1 MLHLVMRWA
10 VFSALLMLGGSAK
23 AQQTDFADSSAQWVY
38 ITYIVDWPFSPTE
51 IDNRASR
58 FFIWGDTLIEEVP
71 FAKVYVNAQ
80 VFGLTPSLSSA
91 HLRALMREDSGRVW
105 LRVLEDPYELA
116 GIHESIAEFGDILMF
131 DFTAGVG
138 DTIFHGS
145 WTNPFF
151 QEVDSMY
158 SVVTA
163 TDSIFQDGT
172 WYRAYHTDEF
182 NSITYSTGD
191 WVQVMGGSAVDLKR
205 EPFGSEHNGLFG
217 PFMAY
222 HGLNQ
227 VSWLSCFH
235 SEGYQYSS
243 ETWATCLNVSAPD
256 NDPTAECVSI
266 TSDRI
271 GINCGNSL
279 AEIQVVNMMGQ
290 VVLRSVA
297 KDGERVDL
305 SELPRGVY
313 AISVSMAEQT
323 WLRKVYLGE

>member
-1 MLHLVMRWA
+1 MVL
-10 VFSALLMLGGSAK
+10 SALLIVGGYAK
-23 AQQTDFADSSAQWVY
+23 AQQTAFADSSAQWIY
-38 ITYIVDWPFSPTE
+38 ITYTVDWPFSPTE

-58 FFIWGDTLIEEVP
+58 FFIWGDTLIEDVS
-71 FAKVYVNAQ
+71 FAKVYVNTQ

-116 GIHESIAEFGDILMF
+116 GIHESIEEFGDILMF
-131 DFTAGVG
+131 DFNVGVG

-145 WTNPFF
+145 RTNPFN
-151 QEVDSMY
+151 QEIDSVY
-158 SVVTA
+158 SVVTG
-163 TDSIFQDGT
+163 TDSIFEEGA
-172 WYRAYHTDEF
+172 WYRAYNADEF
-182 NSITYSTGD
+182 ISRTYPSGQWTQNMDGLYH
-191 WVQVMGGSAVDLKR
+191 DLKR

-222 HGLNQ
+222 AGLNQ

-243 ETWATCLNVSAPD
+243 ETWATCLNVSVPD
-256 NDPTAECVSI
+256 NDPKAECISL

-279 AEIQVVNMMGQ
+279 AEIKVVNMMGQ
-290 VVLRSVA
+290 VVKRNVA
-297 KDGERVDL
+297 KDGEWVNL

-313 AISVSMAEQT
+313 AVSVSVAEQT
-323 WLRKVYLGE
+323 WHRKVYLGE